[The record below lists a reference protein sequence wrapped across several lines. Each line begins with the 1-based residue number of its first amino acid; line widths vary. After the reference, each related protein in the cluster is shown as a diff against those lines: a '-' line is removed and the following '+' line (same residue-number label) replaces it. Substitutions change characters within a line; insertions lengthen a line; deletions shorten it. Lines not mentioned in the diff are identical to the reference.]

1 MAKKGNKTAIYV
13 WQGTDSRNRK
23 VKGEMESEDINL
35 VRAKLREQGIQ
46 PKKVHKKSAL
56 AQIKLGQGITA
67 RDITLFA
74 RQLATMMKAGV
85 PIVQA
90 MSISIEGQTKSSMRA
105 LLVDLRDQVA
115 AGTPVAQALRRH
127 PKIFDPLFCSLVDA
141 GEQSGSLETML
152 ERVASYK
159 ERMESLKNKIK
170 KALYYPGFV
179 MVLGLGVA
187 ALLLIKV
194 VPQFENMFASFGA
207 ELPAFTQLVI
217 NLSRFMQAW
226 WYLVFGGLGL
236 AFYLILFFRK
246 RSPKFEY
253 RFSQMTLKAPIFGTL
268 LHQSAVARFSRT
280 LATAFAAGVPLVDA
294 LEAASASTNNSVYQ
308 RHLLKVADDVATGQQ
323 LNFALKNGGLFPTMV
338 NQMVA
343 IGEESGALDT
353 MLTKVADFYEEE
365 VNTLVESLTSL
376 LEPLVIVVL
385 GLLVGGLV
393 IAIYLPIFEMGSIF

>member
-1 MAKKGNKTAIYV
+1 
-13 WQGTDSRNRK
+13 
-23 VKGEMESEDINL
+23 
-35 VRAKLREQGIQ
+35 
-46 PKKVHKKSAL
+46 
-56 AQIKLGQGITA
+56 
-67 RDITLFA
+67 
-74 RQLATMMKAGV
+74 
-85 PIVQA
+85 
-90 MSISIEGQTKSSMRA
+90 
-105 LLVDLRDQVA
+105 
-115 AGTPVAQALRRH
+115 
-127 PKIFDPLFCSLVDA
+127 
-141 GEQSGSLETML
+141 
-152 ERVASYK
+152 
-159 ERMESLKNKIK
+159 
-170 KALYYPGFV
+170 
-179 MVLGLGVA
+179 
-187 ALLLIKV
+187 
-194 VPQFENMFASFGA
+194 ASFGA